1 MESKIEIA
9 GMQNRQGNRGPK
21 MTLSQI
27 KQSIKQEPFYECEDG
42 VLYCADCMDILPQLP
57 EGCVDLTVTS
67 PPYDNLR
74 DYKGYSFDF
83 EGIAFELYRITKNG
97 GVVVW
102 VVADQV
108 FEGSESGTSFR
119 QALHFKDLGFRI
131 HDTMIYWKNSFAFP
145 ESNRYAQNF
154 EYMFVFSKGSPFVAN
169 IARVP
174 TYAENRIKSKA
185 SSYRDADGKTRAME
199 YEIGKDKRNRENIWA
214 YECGYM
220 KTTKD
225 IEAYGHP
232 AMFPEAL
239 AEDHIL
245 SWSNEG
251 DLVLDCFSGAGTT
264 GKMASKN
271 NRRFIGI
278 EISEEYCRIA
288 KDRIQA
294 EQKGITV
301 AELKRGQK
309 VLF

>member
-1 MESKIEIA
+1 
-9 GMQNRQGNRGPK
+9 
-21 MTLSQI
+21 MTLDSI
-27 KQSIKQEPFYECEDG
+27 KQSIKQTPFFECEDG
-42 VLYCADCMDILPQLP
+42 LLYCADCMDILPQLP

-97 GVVVW
+97 GIVVW
-102 VVADQV
+102 VVGDQTIDGT
-108 FEGSESGTSFR
+108 ETGTSFR
-119 QALHFKDLGFRI
+119 QALRFKDLGFNL
-131 HDTMIYWKNSFAFP
+131 HDTMIYHKTGLTFP
-145 ESNRYAQNF
+145 ETNRYYPCF
-154 EYMFVFSKGSPFVAN
+154 EYMFILSKGKPATVN
-169 IARVP
+169 LIADRK
-174 TYAENRIKSKA
+174 NRYSGGTGGGTERQPSGELKKRDRYQIK
-185 SSYRDADGKTRAME
+185 
-199 YEIGKDKRNRENIWA
+199 EIGVRFNIWS
-214 YECGYM
+214 YDTGLY
-220 KTTKD
+220 KTTK
-225 IEAYGHP
+225 ETECFVHP
-232 AMFPEAL
+232 AMFPEKL
-239 AEDHIL
+239 AEDHIK

-294 EQKGITV
+294 AQKGITV